1 MVLPYRRPERT
12 NMTKTSGLVAIMWIG
27 TLVFA
32 PALVVAL
39 VGLWTGWT
47 ADLLGWVFTNLAEL
61 VLPDSAV

>member
-1 MVLPYRRPERT
+1 MTRT
-12 NMTKTSGLVAIMWIG
+12 GGLVVVVWIG

-47 ADLLGWVFTNLAEL
+47 AALLGWVLTNLAEIL
-61 VLPDSAV
+61 LPGYAEWNAQ